1 MNNETIF
8 TVKNEHLNR
17 LDQNTSVEFFRK
29 LLWAEARR
37 LGIELSKINV
47 SNWINVPDGGVDASV
62 NNDIQIIGGS
72 GVIKQGK
79 TCYQIKSGTE
89 FRPWRESEIK
99 REFFG
104 TNTPERENLG
114 ESIRKCLDV
123 DGTYILVC
131 TGIDP
136 TESQREDTRSHIE
149 EYLKQCGHSH
159 PKFEVFTQHN
169 LIGFLEFFPSL
180 ALRVN
185 GNDRAVFQSHQSWSL
200 DDTMQVSFISG
211 KSQESQIL
219 EIQEELR
226 QNNDTVHERVLGEPG
241 IGKTKLVFEATKEKD
256 LAPLVIYCTAAQFR
270 DSILMNEILR
280 DDNGFAAILIIDECN
295 QDSRSYIWNKLRHRG
310 SRIKLITIYN
320 DYEEKSGGI
329 NYHDAPPLDNEQ
341 ICGIV
346 QNYIDIPDAEANRW
360 AELCSGSPRV
370 AHVIG
375 ENLENNPEDLL
386 KPPGTV
392 DIWERYIVAGD
403 DPNSEQTEQQRLV
416 LQYLS
421 LFKRFGYERSVAS
434 EAEEIAKKVK
444 EADNRITSDKFKSI
458 IHHLRERKILQGEFT
473 LYITPKALHIK
484 LWTQWWEIHRAT
496 FNLEEFTQDI
506 GPELVEC
513 FYDMFVYAA
522 ESEVA
527 SRVVKELLGPNGPFQ
542 DDEYLKSRLG
552 SRFFLALAEADP
564 DSALKCLMQTIG
576 TWDKNTLLH
585 FTEGRRNVVWALE
598 KIAIWRRLFPDAARL
613 LLALGEAE
621 NEGIA
626 NNASGVF
633 AELFSLG
640 PGAVAPTEASPI
652 ERLPV
657 LKEAFESGS
666 KERLKLA
673 LNACHKGLQ
682 SEHFSRISGAENQ
695 GLRGMPELW
704 NPKTYGEWWD
714 AYHQIWQLLFEQLEY
729 LPEDEREEVVDILLG
744 RAGSIARIRKLSD
757 MVVDT
762 VRKIAENRYASKK
775 QIIETISRL
784 LFHDDSYVDNKG
796 LLPEIRQSFENI
808 RDELIGSDFHSLM
821 QRYVGMDLLE
831 DELIEDK
838 EGSDKVKP
846 HPETL
851 AKQSIDNP
859 ALLESELSWLVTTE
873 AQNGNKF
880 GYELG
885 KKDDNLSLLPT
896 LLEAQRNV
904 DENVSTYFLGGYY
917 HAIFDRDV
925 TLWEKQLD
933 LLCKDSALN
942 KIVPSLAHYSGLTDH
957 VGLQILNLA
966 ESGII
971 EISDFEIFKYKI
983 AITSLSENVF
993 KAWIEFLLNITDM
1006 SAVHIALNLFHSY
1019 YIFQESE
1026 LTLPDELTFCLLSHP
1041 ELFKESDNYRYDTMT
1056 DFYWTK
1062 TANALLHQ
1070 HAQKSLELV
1079 QLMLVSFGSDKTMF
1093 SSFSQSC
1100 SFLTEATKEFPTEV
1114 WNYVCKYLGNYDNY
1128 SRTISL
1134 ARWLRE
1140 ADLSE
1145 TEKEKGALTLIPREN
1160 IWEWVEG
1167 DVENRAWFLASEFV
1181 PKTLRIEEWKD
1192 SLARDILIRY
1202 GEHENVRNTLISNYS
1217 TEVFWGPASL
1227 HYEEK
1232 LEKLSKIQ
1240 DSDNEEKVNL
1250 WINEFVPF
1258 LEEQIEHAK
1267 IDEERRF

>member
-1 MNNETIF
+1 MNSDTIF

-17 LDQNTSVEFFRK
+17 LDQNSAVEFCRK
-29 LLWAEARR
+29 LLRAEAHR
-37 LGIELSKINV
+37 LNIELNKINI
-47 SNWINVPDGGVDASV
+47 SNQVTVPDGGVDAV
-62 NNDIQIIGGS
+62 VEGVDAVVVENNTSLAS
-72 GVIKQGK
+72 GLIKTGK
-79 TCYQIKSGTE
+79 TSYQIKSGKTK
-89 FRPWRESEIK
+89 PTIK
-99 REFFG
+99 LELFKDEEKLKEG
-104 TNTPERENLG
+104 
-114 ESIRKCLDV
+114 IQDCLDAG
-123 DGTYILVC
+123 GTYVLVC
-131 TGIDP
+131 TGTDFVDRVHR
-136 TESQREDTRSHIE
+136 ELLSQIKDF
-149 EYLKQCGHSH
+149 LKPYSKQP
-159 PKFEVFTQHN
+159 PKVEVWSQNT
-169 LIGFLEFFPSL
+169 LRGFLERFPSL
-180 ALRVN
+180 ALWVN
-185 GNDRAVFQSHQSWSL
+185 GNDKAIFQSHQSWSV
-200 DDTMQVSFISG
+200 DDTMRGPFISG
-211 KSQESQIL
+211 KSQENQIL

-226 QNNDTVHERVLGEPG
+226 QNNDTVHVRVLGEPG
-241 IGKTKLVFEATKEKD
+241 IGKTRLVFQVTKEKD

-280 DDNGFAAILIIDECN
+280 DDNGFSAILIIDECN

-346 QNYIDIPDAEANRW
+346 QNYIDISNAEANRW

-375 ENLENNPEDLL
+375 ENLANNPEDLL

-403 DPNSEQTEQQRLV
+403 DPNSEQTEQRRLV
-416 LQYLS
+416 LQYLA

-458 IHHLRERKILQGEFT
+458 IHRLRERKILQGEFT

-496 FNLEEFTQDI
+496 FSLEEFTQDI

-542 DDEYLKSRLG
+542 DDEYLKTRLG

-598 KIAIWRRLFPDAARL
+598 KIAIWRKLFPNVARL

-621 NEGIA
+621 NDRIS

-633 AELFSLG
+633 AGLFSLG
-640 PGAVAPTEASPI
+640 PGAVAPTETPPI

-666 KERLKLA
+666 KERRKLA
-673 LNACHKGLQ
+673 LNACCKGLQ

-695 GLRGMPELW
+695 GLRGMPKLW
-704 NPKTYGEWWD
+704 EPETYGEWWD

-775 QIIETISRL
+775 QIIETISRIL
-784 LFHDDSYVDNKG
+784 YFDDSYIEDKG
-796 LLPEIRQSFENI
+796 LSPEIRQSFEKI
-808 RDELIGSDFHSLM
+808 RDELIGSDFHSIM
-821 QRYVGMDLLE
+821 QRYVGMDILE
-831 DELIEDK
+831 DHSLKDGVDK
-838 EGSDKVKP
+838 IKP
-846 HPETL
+846 HLETL

-859 ALLESELSWLVTTE
+859 TLLESELSWLVTDE
-873 AQNGNKF
+873 AKNGNKF

-885 KKDDNLSLLPT
+885 RIDEHLSLLSV
-896 LLEAQRNV
+896 LHKAQRNAG
-904 DENVSTYFLGGYY
+904 ENASAYFLGGYY

-933 LLCKDSALN
+933 ALCEDSALN
-942 KIVPSLAHYSGLTDH
+942 KIIPSITHYSGLTDH

-971 EISDFEIFKYKI
+971 KIADFGLFKYKI

-1006 SAVHIALNLFHSY
+1006 SAVYTALNLFHSY

-1041 ELFKESDNYRYDTMT
+1041 ELFKESDNYRFDTMT
-1056 DFYWTK
+1056 DFYWTE
-1062 TANALLHQ
+1062 TAKALLNQHQ
-1070 HAQKSLELV
+1070 QRALELV
-1079 QLMLVSFGSDKTMF
+1079 QIMLVSFGSDKTMF
-1093 SSFSQSC
+1093 NSFSQSC
-1100 SFLTEATKEFPTEV
+1100 SFLTEATKEYPTEV

-1140 ADLSE
+1140 ADLSD
-1145 TEKEKGALTLIPREN
+1145 TEKEKGALTLIPRKI

-1167 DVENRAWFLASEFV
+1167 DVENRAWFLASELV

-1202 GEHENVRNTLISNYS
+1202 GDHENVRNTLISNYS

-1227 HYEEK
+1227 HYENKIKK
-1232 LEKLSKIQ
+1232 LVNIQ
-1240 DSDNEEKVNL
+1240 NIDNEEKVNR

-1267 IDEERRF
+1267 IDEERRL